1 VGKAGN
7 HGYKSLK
14 NNIIESIADQKLVLS
29 IKKLLVQVSDRKKAN
44 QLDKRG

>member
-7 HGYKSLK
+7 NRHKSRES
-14 NNIIESIADQKLVLS
+14 NIVEPGADQKLVVP
-29 IKKLLVQVSDRKKAN
+29 IKKLLVQVSDRKEEN